1 MTKECYYTY
10 GEDALLKE
18 RVSVHDII
26 RDHGHIVAVSPNG
39 QIFLL
44 CKYGHKKD
52 VVLSVFKISQS
63 DFKCLI
69 RYKTNKLI

>member
-26 RDHGHIVAVSPNG
+26 HKNGHIVAVSPNG

-44 CKYGHKKD
+44 CKYVHND
-52 VVLSVFKISQS
+52 VVLSIFKISQS

-69 RYKTNKLI
+69 RYKTTKLI